1 MLARGAVTCRA
12 CPKKGHIRMSSSTV
26 RRRRAGVA
34 ALATV
39 ALACGGVLSAA
50 PAVAADPVTINLV
63 TFNDFHGRIEN
74 DPNSAAAGIAALAG
88 AIDEVRAANPNTV
101 VAAAGDLVGAS
112 TFASFI
118 QNDEPTIAA
127 LTAAGLDVSAA
138 GNHEFD
144 QGWADLRDRIQPAA
158 GWQYIAANLHDRAT
172 GEPIMPEYYTETF
185 DGVTIGFIGAVT
197 DELPS
202 LVSPAGIADVVVG
215 DVADNVNRVAD
226 DLRDGDPANGEADVV
241 VLLVHE
247 GAGNTTIEAATDPST
262 PFGRIVTQVDA
273 DVNAIVSGHTHL
285 AYNHVIN
292 DRPVISSGQYGEKF
306 SNMEIIVDPETKQL
320 VSMVNQTFALKT
332 GQTLN
337 YPENQAIKDEIV
349 APASAYAFERGKVSL
364 GSITA
369 DFNRAKQANGTSEN
383 RGGESTLGNWVA
395 DVHLWAAQQQV
406 PDTQIAFMNPGGLRA
421 DLKFASS
428 ADYDGDGN
436 VTYKEAADVQPFA
449 NGLVT
454 LSLTGEQ
461 IRTALEQ
468 QWQPAG
474 ASRPFL
480 KLGVSEG
487 FQYTFDPTAPVGQRI
502 TSMTLN
508 GEALDPSASYGVVA
522 NAFLAGGG
530 DNFGAFAQGT
540 NRAES
545 GVSDLQSVVNW
556 FVAHPTAEPNLAQR
570 AVGVQISAPAAPE
583 GYVAGESVTF
593 TLSGLEFSS
602 TEPVAGTVTASL
614 GSASVT
620 ADITR
625 TVTATDDLTGEAV
638 VSLAIPADV
647 SGAVT
652 VSITTPTGTA
662 VSVPLTVQ
670 APVVKVDTTTVVFAN
685 KIVAKKNQKVKVTA
699 LVWADGEKVDGS
711 VTLYDSG
718 VAVATATVDKH
729 GVAKFTLSNLSI
741 GMHKLTAVYEGNDT
755 LNGSTSSAWPV
766 LVWR

>member
-1 MLARGAVTCRA
+1 
-12 CPKKGHIRMSSSTV
+12 MSSSSV
-26 RRRRAGVA
+26 RRRRVGLGAVT
-34 ALATV
+34 TV
-39 ALACGGVLSAA
+39 ALACGGALAA
-50 PAVAADPVTINLV
+50 VPAAAADPVTINLV

-74 DPNSAAAGIAALAG
+74 DPFSAAAGIAALAG
-88 AIDEVRAANPNTV
+88 AIDQVRATNPNTV

-127 LTAAGLDVSAA
+127 LTAAGLDVSSV

-144 QGWADLRDRIQPAA
+144 QGWGDLRDRIQPAA
-158 GWQYIAANLHDRAT
+158 GWQYIAANLHRLT
-172 GEPIMPEYYTETF
+172 GEPIMPEYYTQTF

-226 DLRDGDPANGEADVV
+226 DLRDGDPSNGEADIV

-247 GAGNTTIEAATDPST
+247 GAANTTIEAATDPSS

-273 DVNAIVSGHTHL
+273 DVDAIVSGHTHL
-285 AYNHVIN
+285 AYNHVI
-292 DRPVISSGQYGEKF
+292 DGRPVISSGQYGEKF
-306 SNMEIIVDPETKQL
+306 SNMQIVVDSETKQL
-320 VSMVNQTFALKT
+320 VSMLNETFALKT

-337 YPENQAIKDEIV
+337 YPENEAIKNGIV

-364 GSITA
+364 GSIAA
-369 DFNRAKQANGTSEN
+369 DFNRAKQANGTTEN

-406 PDTQIAFMNPGGLRA
+406 PETQIAFMNPGGLRA
-421 DLKFASS
+421 DLRYASS
-428 ADYDGDGN
+428 ADYDADGN

-461 IRTALEQ
+461 IRTVLEQ

-502 TSMTLN
+502 TSITLN
-508 GEALDPSASYGVVA
+508 DVELDPQATYGVVA
-522 NAFLAGGG
+522 NAFLASGG
-530 DNFGAFAQGT
+530 DNFGAFADGT

-545 GVSDLQSVVNW
+545 GVSDLQAVVNW
-556 FVAHPTAEPNLAQR
+556 FVEHPVAETNLAQR
-570 AVGVQISAPAAPE
+570 AVGVQTSAPASPD
-583 GYVAGESVTF
+583 GFVAGETVTL

-602 TEPVAGTVTASL
+602 TEQVAGTVTATL
-614 GSASVT
+614 GTSSAT
-620 ADITR
+620 TDITR
-625 TVTATDDLTGEAV
+625 TVTATDDLTGQAT
-638 VSLAIPADV
+638 VSLVVPADV
-647 SGAVT
+647 SGAV
-652 VSITTPTGTA
+652 SIAITTPTGT
-662 VSVPLTVQ
+662 SVQVPI
-670 APVVKVDTTTVVFAN
+670 VVKEPIVKIDTTTIVFAN
-685 KIVAKKNQKVKVTA
+685 RVLAKSNQKVKVTA
-699 LVWADGEKVDGS
+699 LVVAQGTKVGGT
-711 VTLYDSG
+711 VTLYDG
-718 VAVATATVDKH
+718 TAAVGSASVDKH
-729 GVAKFTLSNLSI
+729 GVAKFTISNLTV
-741 GMHKLTAVYEGNDT
+741 GMHKLTAVYEGTDA

-766 LVWR
+766 YVWR